1 MKETTSDTLAPFARH
16 DGQNIL
22 KVSTM
27 TAVTDNTLS
36 IKSQD
41 LSIKSDLKPTNLGE
55 LEACVKSFF
64 EDYLN
69 IRECS
74 DAGRMWAPI
83 AISCARAMK
92 LEPLGILIERMRVL
106 SGAEKAHDE

>member
-1 MKETTSDTLAPFARH
+1 MKETTNDTLAQFARH
-16 DGQNIL
+16 DGQNQPEL
-22 KVSTM
+22 FTM
-27 TAVTDNTLS
+27 TAVTDN
-36 IKSQD
+36 D
-41 LSIKSDLKPTNLGE
+41 LSIKSDLKPTNSGE

>member
-1 MKETTSDTLAPFARH
+1 MTDEFNAAEKESHVKQEYVRT
-16 DGQNIL
+16 I
-22 KVSTM
+22 
-27 TAVTDNTLS
+27 LS
-36 IKSQD
+36 IQSPD
-41 LSIKSDLKPTNLGE
+41 LSIKSDE
-55 LEACVKSFF
+55 LTACVKSFF

-74 DAGRMWAPI
+74 DAGYMWAPI

-106 SGAEKAHDE
+106 SGAREAQDE

>member
-1 MKETTSDTLAPFARH
+1 MKETTSDTLAQFARH
-16 DGQNIL
+16 DGQNQPEL
-22 KVSTM
+22 FTM
-27 TAVTDNTLS
+27 TAVTDN
-36 IKSQD
+36 D
-41 LSIKSDLKPTNLGE
+41 LSIKSDLKPTNSGE

>member
-1 MKETTSDTLAPFARH
+1 MTDEFNAAEKESHVKQEYVRT
-16 DGQNIL
+16 I
-22 KVSTM
+22 
-27 TAVTDNTLS
+27 LS
-36 IKSQD
+36 IQSPD
-41 LSIKSDLKPTNLGE
+41 LSIKSDE
-55 LEACVKSFF
+55 LTACVKSFF

-106 SGAEKAHDE
+106 SGARKAQDE

>member
-1 MKETTSDTLAPFARH
+1 MKETTSDTLAQFARH
-16 DGQNIL
+16 DGQNQPEL
-22 KVSTM
+22 FTM
-27 TAVTDNTLS
+27 TAVTDN
-36 IKSQD
+36 D
-41 LSIKSDLKPTNLGE
+41 LSIKSDLKPTNSGE

-74 DAGRMWAPI
+74 DAGYMRAPI